1 MLTFQSINAINNQGN
16 SPLPQTVGPVDG
28 QHHSSEVVVVG
39 SQISGEGCRH
49 CTTTRYRHSA
59 ALMRI
64 INLLASLSLS
74 FQDLETRNHIV
85 HGYRT
90 QCQNSIQWVN
100 LAKSTYFSELSSRFQ
115 LLFHHL
121 GFLLLLVFV
130 NGGFLKSF
138 GQVCQSYFM
147 WLLTKANKIVQRKFI
162 IITTALYPCTMEGIY
177 QVLTRVFMKCFL
189 IQWTIIILDKTC
201 FWNLYVIWLSKKAL
215 KTVWPFD
222 ILFILLGISNF
233 SLSKSTAIFTFRLF
247 SRVAILCSASSTAV
261 VVSSTFW
268 CSGLTLEII
277 ILWYLT
283 TPMTHLHRAPQA
295 ELLVFLS
302 KASGSKL
309 GFFRYGST
317 KSSVDSGSWLSSN
330 DINSSMNLKSINFYH
345 LFKFATCNIF

>member
-1 MLTFQSINAINNQGN
+1 MFHYPMNNN
-16 SPLPQTVGPVDG
+16 NFG
-28 QHHSSEVVVVG
+28 QNLFWKSLCNLIGQRKHLKQFDLLIYFIFYLG
-39 SQISGEGCRH
+39 FQIS
-49 CTTTRYRHSA
+49 
-59 ALMRI
+59 
-64 INLLASLSLS
+64 
-74 FQDLETRNHIV
+74 
-85 HGYRT
+85 
-90 QCQNSIQWVN
+90 
-100 LAKSTYFSELSSRFQ
+100 
-115 LLFHHL
+115 
-121 GFLLLLVFV
+121 
-130 NGGFLKSF
+130 
-138 GQVCQSYFM
+138 VCPRAQ
-147 WLLTKANKIVQRKFI
+147 
-162 IITTALYPCTMEGIY
+162 
-177 QVLTRVFMKCFL
+177 
-189 IQWTIIILDKTC
+189 
-201 FWNLYVIWLSKKAL
+201 
-215 KTVWPFD
+215 PF
-222 ILFILLGISNF
+222 
-233 SLSKSTAIFTFRLF
+233 FTFLLF

>member
-1 MLTFQSINAINNQGN
+1 M
-16 SPLPQTVGPVDG
+16 
-28 QHHSSEVVVVG
+28 
-39 SQISGEGCRH
+39 
-49 CTTTRYRHSA
+49 
-59 ALMRI
+59 
-64 INLLASLSLS
+64 LSL
-74 FQDLETRNHIV
+74 H
-85 HGYRT
+85 
-90 QCQNSIQWVN
+90 
-100 LAKSTYFSELSSRFQ
+100 
-115 LLFHHL
+115 
-121 GFLLLLVFV
+121 
-130 NGGFLKSF
+130 NGRHF
-138 GQVCQSYFM
+138 
-147 WLLTKANKIVQRKFI
+147 
-162 IITTALYPCTMEGIY
+162 
-177 QVLTRVFMKCFL
+177 LTRIFMKCFI

-201 FWNLYVIWLSKKAL
+201 FGNLYVIWLSKKAL

-222 ILFILLGISNF
+222 ILYILLGFSNF
-233 SLSKSTAIFTFRLF
+233 CLSKSTAIFTFLLF

-345 LFKFATCNIF
+345 SFKFATCNIFKTLFHSPQLKIPSDIFKRIKSTTLLLLNSCTFLSWPFVVWLLSAMLSLLMEISLKKREKFLYTMIRN